1 MLCCAAHC
9 SSTTALTTWLAPRL
23 CVAGACL
30 PCHACAYV
38 HFYVLFECLQ
48 SFPTAMFV
56 ESAEGD
62 SLGVITTKSQLDTL
76 MHSLNRRGPRE
87 MLLHAVRGEDCRPA
101 CLHARL
107 PA

>member
-1 MLCCAAHC
+1 MSLV
-9 SSTTALTTWLAPRL
+9 P
-23 CVAGACL
+23 ACL
-30 PCHACAYV
+30 PSRARTRASVFILLQCP
-38 HFYVLFECLQ
+38 Q

-87 MLLHAVRGEDCRPA
+87 MLLHAVRGLPA
-101 CLHARL
+101 CLLAR
-107 PA
+107 